1 MMLSEVPLCRLFL
14 TEDAAVQGV
23 LAAGEIFAPGHFSTL
38 ALELKCFLHVL
49 FLCPSQTETVKAG
62 HRSCTAFRASAFL
75 VSCGK
80 EEPWMHRRRD
90 GQDICSPC
98 KRQRSRQGR
107 HLPRVWLALALPQS
121 SALFHPLCAFL
132 CPGL

>member
-1 MMLSEVPLCRLFL
+1 MLSEVPLCRLFL

-62 HRSCTAFRASAFL
+62 HGSCTAFRASAFL
-75 VSCGK
+75 VSCG
-80 EEPWMHRRRD
+80 R
-90 GQDICSPC
+90 
-98 KRQRSRQGR
+98 RSRGCIGAEMVETFAV
-107 HLPRVWLALALPQS
+107 RVRGSAADRAGTCRGFWLALALPYS